1 MARPREFDRE
11 AALQN
16 AIGVFWSKGFAA
28 TSTDDLRKAMGIGR
42 QSLYNAFGDKRQL
55 YLEALSAYQRKST
68 SEHIARLTAPESP
81 LDGIRDLLAG
91 LASEDAA
98 LRSLGCMG
106 VGSVCE
112 FGATD
117 PELVSMR
124 EKLAALLAARLVE
137 RIREGQA
144 KGEIAESLDPEEAA
158 ALVQVTM
165 TGLQVAARG
174 GADPGELRA
183 VALFMVDRLRM

>member
-11 AALQN
+11 TALQN
-16 AIGVFWSKGFAA
+16 AIRVFWAKGFAA

-55 YLEALSAYQRKST
+55 YLEALRTYQRKST
-68 SEHIARLTAPESP
+68 SGHIARLTAPESP
-81 LDGIRDLLAG
+81 LDGIRDLLVG
-91 LASEDAA
+91 LTPEDAA
-98 LRSLGCMG
+98 LRNLGCMG

-124 EKLAALLAARLVE
+124 EKIAPLLAVRLVE

-144 KGEIAESLDPEEAA
+144 KGEIDESLDPEETA
-158 ALVQVTM
+158 ALVQVMM

-174 GADPGELRA
+174 GVDDDELHA
-183 VALFMVDRLRM
+183 LALFMVDRLRA

>member
-42 QSLYNAFGDKRQL
+42 QSLYNTFGDKRQL
-55 YLEALSAYQRKST
+55 YLEALRTYQRKSM
-68 SEHIARLTAPESP
+68 SGHIARLTAPESP
-81 LDGIRDLLAG
+81 LDGIRDLLVG
-91 LASEDAA
+91 LTPEDAA
-98 LRSLGCMG
+98 LRNLGCMG

-112 FGATD
+112 FGVTD

-124 EKLAALLAARLVE
+124 QKIAPLLAGRLVG
-137 RIREGQA
+137 RIGEGQA
-144 KGEIAESLDPEEAA
+144 KGEIDDSLDPEAA
-158 ALVQVTM
+158 ATLIQITM

-174 GADPGELRA
+174 GADDDELHTL
-183 VALFMVDRLRM
+183 ALFMVDRLRA